1 VLVSNDTNIKSRVDC
16 LGAVAKDAK
25 VGRATV
31 AKVNKILEKAPEKI
45 KQECREGKRTI
56 NSAYAVVRE
65 QERQEQRNE
74 KLAEIAPKIPEDIT
88 LIQGDFTTASVAP
101 NSIQLILT
109 DPPYPEE
116 YLPEWDKLSDFAGR
130 VLVPGGYLIAYCGHF
145 HIPYV
150 ISTLKRNLEYF
161 WIIALAQPEEHALVH
176 SRHVFCN
183 WKPILIFYK
192 PPLTLPGYFG
202 DLVTC
207 DKKEKS
213 HHEWQQGLPAFEK
226 LIENFCPKNGVIID
240 PFAGSGTTIIAAKR
254 LSRKV
259 IGIEIKPETFA
270 VMQKRVS
277 EETVNDF

>member
-1 VLVSNDTNIKSRVDC
+1 
-16 LGAVAKDAK
+16 
-25 VGRATV
+25 
-31 AKVNKILEKAPEKI
+31 
-45 KQECREGKRTI
+45 
-56 NSAYAVVRE
+56 VRE

-74 KLAEIAPKIPEDIT
+74 ELAEIAPKIPEGIT
-88 LIQGDFTTASVAP
+88 LIQGDFATASIAP
-101 NSIQLILT
+101 NSIQLIMT

-116 YLPEWDKLSDFAGR
+116 YLPEWDKLSDFASK
-130 VLVPGGYLIAYCGHF
+130 VLVPGGYLITYCGHF

-150 ISTLKRNLEYF
+150 INTLKRNLEYF

-192 PPLTLPGYFG
+192 PPLALPGYFG

-207 DKKEKS
+207 DKKEKA

-254 LSRKV
+254 LGRKV
-259 IGIEIKPETFA
+259 VGIEIKPETFA
-270 VMQKRVS
+270 IMQKRVS
-277 EETVNDF
+277 EETINDF